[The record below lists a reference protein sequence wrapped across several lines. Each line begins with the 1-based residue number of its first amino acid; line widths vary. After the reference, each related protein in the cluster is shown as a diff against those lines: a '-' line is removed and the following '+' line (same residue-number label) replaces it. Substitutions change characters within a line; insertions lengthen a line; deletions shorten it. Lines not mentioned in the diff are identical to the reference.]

1 MRPVR
6 VSILHLAGCPATSPT
21 FRLVEE
27 TARALGVP
35 IDLVSVLVDSA
46 EQAESLAF
54 LGSPTVQIDGRDI
67 EPEAR
72 GRQDYGLT

>member
-1 MRPVR
+1 M
-6 VSILHLAGCPATSPT
+6 ADCPATPPT
-21 FRLVEE
+21 IRLVEE
-27 TARALGVP
+27 AARALGVP
-35 IDLVSVLVDSA
+35 IDLVSVLVDSV

-72 GRQDYGLT
+72 GRQDFGLT